1 MSTEDAYMFPIMASF
16 GLFGL
21 FLAFM
26 WFPREYINMVLTV
39 YFLAFGVGALGST
52 LTPIFNK
59 VLGKTEADQ
68 THFEMKVPFTSSKLL
83 PPAEWSELIQC
94 RATVEL

>member
-1 MSTEDAYMFPIMASF
+1 MFPVFASF

-39 YFLAFGVGALGST
+39 YFLAFGIGALAAT
-52 LTPIFNK
+52 MNPIFNRIM
-59 VLGKTEADQ
+59 GKSDADNKN
-68 THFEMKVPFTSSKLL
+68 FKIKNPFST
-83 PPAEWSELIQC
+83 SELRCNTQFYKSFI
-94 RATVEL
+94 

>member
-1 MSTEDAYMFPIMASF
+1 MFPIFASF

-39 YFLAFGVGALGST
+39 YFLAFGVGALAAT
-52 LTPIFNK
+52 MNPLFNK
-59 VLGKTEADQ
+59 IMGKKEEDHK
-68 THFEMKVPFTSSKLL
+68 HFSLDNPFSS
-83 PPAEWSELIQC
+83 S
-94 RATVEL
+94 